1 MQSFAFPK
9 ILNYSSTELL
19 SDHKATA
26 SNLKLL
32 LLSDKNSLLGDP
44 NYGTSLKKLF
54 YEQGDSLLKDIII
67 DDILETIHRSM
78 PQCLLT
84 RKNITITTN
93 RQEVNIHIE
102 MLNLLDYQVDAFDI
116 SLTDYKED

>member
-54 YEQGDSLLKDIII
+54 
-67 DDILETIHRSM
+67 
-78 PQCLLT
+78 
-84 RKNITITTN
+84 
-93 RQEVNIHIE
+93 
-102 MLNLLDYQVDAFDI
+102 
-116 SLTDYKED
+116 